1 MVYWAKVNYER
12 NEYLVDLESLGAF
25 SYNAD
30 KKITFWLPNSSSPV
44 IISRQSDPNSY
55 QRIWDYIA
63 EINLNLSMG
72 NWLKIS
78 YDRNEY
84 LIDLDRISTFCQSPS
99 GKLTFWLPE
108 SSVPI
113 ILTAQS
119 DPESYK
125 RIIDFIKQKTGQS
138 FQS

>member
-12 NEYLVDLESLGAF
+12 NEYLVNLEILGAF

-30 KKITFWLPNSSSPV
+30 KKITFWLPDSSSPV
-44 IISRQSDPNSY
+44 IISRQSDPDSY
-55 QRIWDYIA
+55 QRIWDYIT

-84 LIDLDRISTFCQSPS
+84 LIDLDRISTFCQSPN

-119 DPESYK
+119 DPESYEK
-125 RIIDFIKQKTGQS
+125 IINFIKQKTGQS
-138 FQS
+138 F

>member
-1 MVYWAKVNYER
+1 VVYWAKVNYER
-12 NEYLVDLESLGAF
+12 NEYLVDLESLGSF

-44 IISRQSDPNSY
+44 IISRQSDPDSY

-84 LIDLDRISTFCQSPS
+84 LIDLDRISTFCQSPN

-113 ILTAQS
+113 IITPQS
-119 DPESYK
+119 DPESYQK
-125 RIIDFIKQKTGQS
+125 IMNFINQKTGQS